1 MFKNEFLQFQDKLF
15 VLKRII
21 KEEDQPVIEVWKD
34 HLSADTVLRKDG
46 NLYFLETVPDLEI
59 IQ

>member
-1 MFKNEFLQFQDKLF
+1 MFKNEFIQFQDRLF
-15 VLKRII
+15 VLKKII

-46 NLYFLETVPDLEI
+46 NLYFLELVPDLEI
-59 IQ
+59 IT